1 MESLLQEFMKRASED
16 GGEAWLKQCLAVPR
30 RPAEAEE
37 EMDGDAAVIQ
47 LTAPEEMAELTEEIP
62 ARRRS
67 QRRSSFLPPTSS
79 SREEGNAG
87 AELSPPI
94 LSAGTSARH
103 PPAPGHVSRKRK
115 SGSSSQRRRKSA
127 ALTQGFENPSR
138 SRAAPASVSVPE
150 AGRATGAPWSDS
162 PSEEDDLPAGVR
174 EQDHQRGSA
183 AEAGIPEEGRGSQ
196 SRRRGPIVIWIVGH
210 SYIFWAKRRASGRS
224 YGENLAIN
232 IEHFNIL
239 WYSVRG
245 MRWDGLMKEMSCLKT
260 LWPSPNLII
269 LHLGGNDIGKVKT
282 LDLIAAM
289 RRDLSIIRSWF
300 PDAGLVFSEIVPRL
314 QWHCDRLRFRERIRK
329 RVNRAMERFL
339 PVINGS
345 TYRHLDLEGF
355 LSGLYRDDLVHLSDV
370 GLDIFN
376 LGLQNCIEKW
386 L

>member
-1 MESLLQEFMKRASED
+1 MKRASED

-30 RPAEAEE
+30 WPAEAEE
-37 EMDGDAAVIQ
+37 EMDCDAAVIQ